1 MNTSTAVDP
10 VALTQTLVRMNTV
23 NQDGRGNEAVC
34 SRHLA
39 ELLSAAGFE
48 CRLADFGERRT
59 SLVARIGKQAAGTRP
74 ALAFTGHVDTV
85 PLGAA
90 PWSRDPFGG
99 EIADGKLHGR
109 GASDMKSGIAAFVAA
124 ALELKDA
131 LRDGPGLVFIVTA
144 GEETGCEGASQLVRQ
159 PDLKPLLDG
168 IGALVVAEPTGNRP
182 LAAHKGAL
190 WLRASA
196 RGVAAHG
203 SMPERGDN
211 AIYKLAPALAKLREH
226 DFGLP
231 PHPLMGKPTLNVGLI
246 AGGLNIN
253 SVPDAASFTIDIRS
267 VTGQDHAAI
276 RDDLAALLGPEIEL
290 ETLIDMASIH
300 TDPQDPWM
308 RRVTELATPG
318 EKPGSVA
325 YFTDAAVL
333 RPALGCPPTVI
344 LGPGE
349 AHMAH
354 QTDEYCLVERIVR
367 AKELYRRIVAD
378 WIR

>member
-1 MNTSTAVDP
+1 MNADTAYDP
-10 VALTQTLVRMNTV
+10 VALTQTLVRMNTI
-23 NQDGRGNEAVC
+23 NQDGRGNEAAC

-39 ELLSAAGFE
+39 GLLSAAGFA

-59 SLVARIGKQAAGTRP
+59 SLVARIGRRTARP

-85 PLGAA
+85 PLGAS

-99 EIADGKLHGR
+99 EIVDGRLCGR
-109 GASDMKSGIAAFVAA
+109 GSSDMKSGVAAFVAA
-124 ALELKDA
+124 ALELA
-131 LRDGPGLVFIVTA
+131 ATLREGPGVVLIVTA
-144 GEETGCEGASQLVRQ
+144 GEESGCEGALHVVRQ
-159 PDLKPLLDG
+159 PELLPLLAG

-190 WLRASA
+190 WLRAAA

-211 AIYKLAPALAKLREH
+211 AIYKLAPALLALRDY
-226 DFGLP
+226 DFRLP
-231 PHPLMGKPTLNVGLI
+231 PHPLMGRPTLNVGLI

-253 SVPDAASFTIDIRS
+253 SVPDAASFSIDIRT
-267 VTGQDHAAI
+267 VAGQDHAAI
-276 RDDLAALLGPEIEL
+276 KNELAALLGTEIAL
-290 ETLIDMASIH
+290 ETLIDMASVH
-300 TDPQDPWM
+300 TDPRDPWM

-318 EKPGSVA
+318 REPGSVA

-333 RPALGCPPTVI
+333 RPALGDPPTVI

-354 QTDEYCLVERIVR
+354 QTDEYCLVERIVQAR
-367 AKELYRRIVAD
+367 DFYRRIIAD